1 MTGGR
6 RLPVVF
12 PPETDERLSSW
23 IARLAQFYAMTIP
36 EFLAELGLSRR
47 DLFDLEWRLSDG
59 NGALIA
65 ARTGL
70 TVETIQ
76 AMTFQEVTPDA
87 RMMIARQNRHR
98 CPHCPAEM
106 QRKSLALPWVF
117 RCPVHGSD
125 LQDATGA
132 TLPEMLGDARMAAL
146 ATHARAGAAVLDAW
160 VRGAGQGVLDVPE
173 MLSVLTARHR
183 RASPPSLAEQPRMSL
198 QTRRDYHEF
207 LTMPIIRQALTVVV
221 PEYDEVAPVLAK
233 PVRPGLHGLA
243 QGSLLQGFALTV
255 GIGRLAEDPVARAIA
270 VLLASDVDG
279 QGRVQE
285 ALRSWPLSL
294 RRCISARL
302 WRTQRDERDRRIAEK
317 PTRRRQSHEYRRVQS
332 HEYHSRIS

>member
-1 MTGGR
+1 MTGER

-23 IARLAQFYAMTIP
+23 VARMASFYAMTVP
-36 EFLAELGLSRR
+36 EFLAELGLSGR

-59 NGALIA
+59 EGALIV

-70 TVETIQ
+70 TVEAIQ
-76 AMTFQEVTPDA
+76 AMTFQEFTPDA
-87 RMMIARQNRHR
+87 RMMITRKDGH
-98 CPHCPAEM
+98 HCPLCPDDVH
-106 QRKSLALPWVF
+106 RKSLASPWVF
-117 RCPVHGSD
+117 RCPVHGAD

-146 ATHARAGAAVLDAW
+146 ATHAKAGSVILDAW
-160 VRGAGQGVLDVPE
+160 ARGAGQGILGAPE
-173 MLSVLTARHR
+173 MLAVLTARHR

-207 LTMPIIRQALTVVV
+207 LTMPILRQALTVVV
-221 PEYDEVAPVLAK
+221 PEYDLVAPVLAK
-233 PVRPGLHGLA
+233 PVRPGLYGLA

-255 GIGRLAEDPVARAIA
+255 GIGRLVEDPVALAIA
-270 VLLASDVDG
+270 VLLASDTDG
-279 QGRVQE
+279 QGRVQD

-294 RRCISARL
+294 RRRISARL
-302 WRTQRDERDRRIAEK
+302 WRAKRDERDRRIAQT

-332 HEYHSRIS
+332 HKYRSRIS